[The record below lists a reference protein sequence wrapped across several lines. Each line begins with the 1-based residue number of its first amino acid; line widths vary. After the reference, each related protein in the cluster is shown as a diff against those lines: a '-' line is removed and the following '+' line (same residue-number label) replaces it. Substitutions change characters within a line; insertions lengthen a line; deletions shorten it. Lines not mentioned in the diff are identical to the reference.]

1 MLKRYLIFLGLIPA
15 VVLIGLFWVRG
26 MDPALARE
34 NGPLENI
41 QLGFSLLSSLV
52 FALQLRRME
61 PRFRGILWGG
71 FFFGLVCAVR
81 EVDLRP
87 LAHVPHWLEL
97 LGDGI
102 GRDIVI
108 GLLCIGF
115 LFFVAQS
122 VYRLKWAVLRVGST
136 WFGLFLIA
144 AAVAILLGD
153 VYEKKLLGGESAQL
167 CEEFMEA
174 VGYFLLVCS
183 ALSAR
188 SLRAVAGP

>member
-15 VVLIGLFWVRG
+15 AVLIGIFLIQG
-26 MDPALARE
+26 QDPAIARE

-41 QLGFSLLSSLV
+41 QLGLSLLSSLV
-52 FALQLRRME
+52 FAVQLRRME

-81 EVDLRP
+81 EVDFRP
-87 LAHVPHWLEL
+87 LANVPPWLEL
-97 LGDGI
+97 LGDGL
-102 GRDIVI
+102 GRDIII

-115 LFFVAQS
+115 LFFVARA
-122 VYRLKWAVLRVGST
+122 VYRLKWAVLGVVST

-153 VYEKKLLGGESAQL
+153 VYEKKILGGEAAQL

-174 VGYFLLVCS
+174 VGYLLLVCS
-183 ALSAR
+183 ALAVR
-188 SLRAVAGP
+188 SLRSVAER